1 LGRSTPDLDGDPAA
15 DQNDATLTVPDPD
28 LLLPLA
34 VLLPFAAAG
43 LVVVL
48 GRTVGRRAGWIVLA
62 AALGSTAALVPA
74 ARTPAV
80 DGFAMPWMPTI
91 GVQLAF
97 RGDGFGLLLAFLVAG
112 IGALVAFYALGYMAD
127 EDPTRVRRFWAA
139 LAAFMGSM
147 LGIALA
153 DDLILLFVFWEM
165 TSVTSFLLIGY
176 RSEDD
181 DAKDG
186 ALVALQVT
194 ALGGLAMSVGFLVIG
209 QVTGTFSISRI
220 AASPALV
227 AALRDSP
234 LSTGALVLVLLGAF
248 TKSAQV
254 PFHFWLPAAM
264 VAPTPVSAYLHA
276 ATMVKAGV
284 FLLGRMHPLF
294 GEAPLWAPTLVVV
307 GTVSMVLGAYQ
318 AFAEVDLKAI
328 LARTTASALGTITL
342 LYGLGLTGADSLA
355 LLNHALYKGALFLV
369 AGIVEHHAHTR
380 RLDQLG
386 GLGRALPIAFVTCAV
401 ASLSMA
407 GFPPLLGFV
416 AKDAF
421 YAELLEA
428 PFLVERP
435 LLHAAVVAASLATS
449 ALLVAV
455 AAKLTLGVFL
465 GRRPPHGPAKRHA
478 GGVPLWPSPALL
490 AAGALGLG
498 LASLGHFTSD
508 LVAATAS
515 GRGDAVHVSLVPPL
529 GIAFYTSLLA
539 LGLGG
544 VVYAMR
550 DPLAALQTRL
560 ARLPAAS
567 DVWDTLIGAVVRLA
581 EVYSARWQNGSL
593 RWYLAV
599 TVLALP
605 ALAGWALAHGDLSWR
620 HVGTHLAEM
629 PWYGFLF
636 CVLLAVATMIAVR
649 ARTRLT
655 AAIATTTIG
664 FLVAM
669 LFVVYRSPD
678 ILLTQILIETV
689 STIFVLLVL
698 VFLPA
703 FRKEDLPAGSRLV
716 NLGIAAAFG
725 LTMTLLI
732 LLAMTPGLREPDN
745 ISVRPGGLLSL
756 ALAEGGGQNAV
767 NVIIVDIRAMDTT
780 GEIAVL
786 VVVGLCV
793 YGLLRSRRRATA
805 RRLEGTH
812 AAGESP

>member
-1 LGRSTPDLDGDPAA
+1 M
-15 DQNDATLTVPDPD
+15 PDPD

-34 VLLPFAAAG
+34 VLLPFAAAMI
-43 LVVVL
+43 VVGL
-48 GRTVGRRAGWIVLA
+48 GRAVGSGAGWIVLA

-74 ARTPAV
+74 ARTPGV
-80 DGFAMPWMPTI
+80 EGFAMPWMPAI
-91 GVQLAF
+91 GVQLAL
-97 RGDGFGLLLAFLVAG
+97 RADGFGLLVAFLVAG
-112 IGALVAFYALGYMAD
+112 IGALVAFYAFGYMAD
-127 EDPTRVRRFWAA
+127 EDATRVRRFWAA

-165 TSVTSFLLIGY
+165 TSITSFLLIGY
-176 RSEDD
+176 RSEDE
-181 DAKDG
+181 DARAG
-186 ALVALQVT
+186 ALTALQVT
-194 ALGGLAMSVGFLVIG
+194 ALGGLAMSVGFLLIA
-209 QVTGTFSISRI
+209 QVTGTFSLSRI
-220 AASPALV
+220 AGSPALV
-227 AALRDSP
+227 AALRESP

-318 AFAEVDLKAI
+318 AFGETDLKAI

-342 LYGLGLTGADSLA
+342 LYGLGVTGGDSLA
-355 LLNHALYKGALFLV
+355 ILNHALYKGALFLV

-380 RLDQLG
+380 RLDELG
-386 GLGRALPIAFVTCAV
+386 GLRRALPIAFVTCAV

-416 AKDAF
+416 AKDALF
-421 YAELLEA
+421 AELLKA

-435 LLHAAVVAASLATS
+435 FLQGAVLAASLATS
-449 ALLVAV
+449 ALLVGV
-455 AAKLTLGVFL
+455 AGKLTLGVFL
-465 GRRPPHGPAKRHA
+465 GREPHRHGHEKQHA
-478 GGVPLWPSPALL
+478 GGLPLWPSPALL
-490 AAGALGLG
+490 SAGALGLG

-515 GRGDAVHVSLVPPL
+515 GHGDEVHVSLIPPL
-529 GIAFYTSLLA
+529 GLAFFTSLVA
-539 LGLGG
+539 LGLGI
-544 VVYAMR
+544 VTYQKREA
-550 DPLAALQTRL
+550 LAALQRRL
-560 ARLPAAS
+560 AVLPSAA
-567 DVWDTLIGAVVRLA
+567 DVWERLMAAVVHVA
-581 EVYSARWQNGSL
+581 EAYSTRWQNGSL
-593 RWYLAV
+593 RWYLGV

-605 ALAGWALAHGDLSWR
+605 ALAVWALAHGALSWG

-664 FLVAM
+664 FLVSM

-703 FRKEDLPAGSRLV
+703 FRKQDLPAPSRLV

-767 NVIIVDIRAMDTT
+767 NVIIVDIRAMDTN

-786 VVVGLCV
+786 VVVGLCI
-793 YGLLRSRRRATA
+793 YGLLRSRRKATA